1 MQRAHSTQVDKIV
14 SQHTKDKG
22 TLEKQ
27 LEKAIKKA
35 GYDVL

>member
-1 MQRAHSTQVDKIV
+1 MQQAHSTHVDKVV

-35 GYDVL
+35 GYDAL